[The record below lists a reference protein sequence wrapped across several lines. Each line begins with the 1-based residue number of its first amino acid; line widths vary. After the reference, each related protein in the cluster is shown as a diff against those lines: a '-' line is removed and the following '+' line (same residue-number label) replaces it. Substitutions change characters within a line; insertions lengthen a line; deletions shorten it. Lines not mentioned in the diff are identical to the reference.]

1 MSINRDI
8 KEKFSTFF
16 DLEEQP
22 SNLRINN
29 LLKAPK
35 LANHFYHIFQSCPDG
50 TAEYF
55 AKNFVKELQKN
66 NHTKLYEEH
75 LSAYLEEPC
84 FWLAEELY
92 KQLRQ
97 LRQLNYSR
105 LDCFQEARKVASQPI
120 TIYKTYNFKDSNPM
134 TWGKRQIKSKV
145 KQTVYVGR
153 DFCKYGTWCGLKYL
167 SEKILREALQA
178 KSGITE
184 KKEIESHVLVVNA
197 YKEIYRSSQLKKF
210 EGRLPEPNQAQ
221 WEEIQKYYNF
231 RCSEY
236 NKKLSADESD
246 RLEVITNFQVIK
258 EKFITCYSV
267 ARNYICM
274 VEETVENIDIIS
286 NEIMADNQHEVIA
299 VNHPEKEIETEEKQ
313 QIVSICLYEF
323 AKLPPESQK
332 LIQLFYG
339 LGISQTEMKEIFGLQ
354 QFQISRKIKRSEKKL
369 LEALVTWSKANLEIT
384 PNEGIIKEQ
393 NQALKEWL
401 RDYFKQ
407 QFEGALQENLLEQY
421 KEKVLMLRLYYGE
434 GLKLETVAEKLN
446 VSSQRITQEIEIVKQ
461 NLEIF
466 LQEWVREKM
475 DISLS
480 NSPNKRIVSFVE
492 ECLKDAPYGMWN

>member
-1 MSINRDI
+1 
-8 KEKFSTFF
+8 
-16 DLEEQP
+16 
-22 SNLRINN
+22 
-29 LLKAPK
+29 
-35 LANHFYHIFQSCPDG
+35 
-50 TAEYF
+50 
-55 AKNFVKELQKN
+55 
-66 NHTKLYEEH
+66 
-75 LSAYLEEPC
+75 
-84 FWLAEELY
+84 
-92 KQLRQ
+92 
-97 LRQLNYSR
+97 
-105 LDCFQEARKVASQPI
+105 
-120 TIYKTYNFKDSNPM
+120 
-134 TWGKRQIKSKV
+134 
-145 KQTVYVGR
+145 
-153 DFCKYGTWCGLKYL
+153 
-167 SEKILREALQA
+167 
-178 KSGITE
+178 
-184 KKEIESHVLVVNA
+184 
-197 YKEIYRSSQLKKF
+197 
-210 EGRLPEPNQAQ
+210 
-221 WEEIQKYYNF
+221 
-231 RCSEY
+231 
-236 NKKLSADESD
+236 
-246 RLEVITNFQVIK
+246 
-258 EKFITCYSV
+258 
-267 ARNYICM
+267 M

-286 NEIMADNQHEVIA
+286 NEVMADNQHEVIA

-339 LGISQTEMKEIFGLQ
+339 FGISQTEMKEIFGLQ

-492 ECLKDAPYGMWN
+492 EWLKDAPYGMWN